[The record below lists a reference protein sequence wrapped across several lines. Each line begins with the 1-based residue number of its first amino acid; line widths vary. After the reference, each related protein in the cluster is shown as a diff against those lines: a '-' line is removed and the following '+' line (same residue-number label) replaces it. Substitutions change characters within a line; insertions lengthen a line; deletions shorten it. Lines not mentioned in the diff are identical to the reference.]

1 MKQLILLALLFLLNF
16 SLSNAQNFGGF
27 GGSTSTIKG
36 KITGTIVD
44 SLTSKPVEFATIVLI
59 NTKND
64 KEVNGIVTES
74 DGNFK
79 LNEIDLGTYKLV
91 VSYLG
96 FATKTLDS
104 IALTKREPDAD
115 LSTIYLTS
123 DNLLLDE
130 IEVVDERSIYENKID
145 KIVYNAE
152 KDATVSGGDATDVL
166 RNTPLVTVDLDGNV
180 SLRGSQN
187 IQILINGRPSGT
199 FASSV
204 PDALRSIPADQIKSV
219 EVITS
224 PTAKYDGEGSGGIIN
239 IITKKKSAEGFTG
252 SVNTSIGNV
261 QNNAVLNLSA
271 AKGRFGI
278 NGSGATFFSWPRESF
293 TDFYR
298 ESSFNGIRQIQQQEG
313 EGESQFIGFNGS
325 INAFYDINAYN
336 SITSTFRLNG
346 RQFNSNGTNDIF
358 FTDEGIGLEQ
368 NYTANYDNKNLNSG
382 FDWVTDYKMEF
393 DDSDKEMT
401 VAFQLTNNVDDREND
416 LVQLDQFGNAPALN
430 SDQLRRND
438 GINLETT
445 LQIDYVHPFDDNIK
459 LETGAKGVIRRIETD
474 YDVLDRATNTVI
486 TDPFQTNIFNYDQD
500 VYAAYASFNVKIGK
514 DYGLVAGLR
523 YEYTDIAGEYDEE
536 NDPFQNDYENFLPSI
551 IVSRNFK
558 NFQSLKLSYN
568 RRIQRPSL
576 AFVNPFTDLTDN
588 RNQTFGNPLLDPEV
602 TDQIDLSYNTF
613 IKGVGINGSFYY
625 KRTTSI
631 IESFLQNVTPEGISQ
646 TTFRNIGE
654 NNSFGTNLF
663 TSVTIKRVF
672 TIRGS
677 INVFTYEATGDIAG
691 ERLTANA
698 VLWNGFG
705 QASYDIK
712 KIGMKIEAFGFAQ
725 SPQQT
730 IQGQRPAFSIFGM
743 GIRQDILKKKGS
755 IGIRVIEPFAK
766 YKSFGTDISGPNFRL
781 ESDYRILF
789 RSFGLSFRYSFGELN
804 FKQGERRSKIR
815 NNDQKSGGDNQQQ
828 GGGGFG
834 NGG

>member
-1 MKQLILLALLFLLNF
+1 MKQLTLLLLCSLFHF
-16 SLSNAQNFGGF
+16 STIQAQGFGGF
-27 GGSTSTIKG
+27 GGNSSSIKG
-36 KITGTIVD
+36 KITGTIID
-44 SLTSKPVEFATIVLI
+44 SLTNKPVEFATVVLMD
-59 NTKND
+59 TKNG
-64 KEVNGIVTES
+64 KEVDGTVTEP

-79 LNEIDLGTYKLV
+79 LTEVNLGTYKLV
-91 VSYLG
+91 ISFLG

-104 IALTKREPDAD
+104 IALTKREPDAN
-115 LSTIYLTS
+115 LETVYLAP
-123 DNLLLDE
+123 DNLLLE
-130 IEVVDERSIYENKID
+130 EVEVVEEKAIYENKID

-278 NGSGATFFSWPRESF
+278 NGSGATFFSWPRPSF

-298 ESSFNGIRQIQQQEG
+298 ESSFNGIRQIQEQDG

-325 INAFYDINAYN
+325 VNAFYDINAYN
-336 SITSTFRLNG
+336 SINSTFRLNG
-346 RQFNSNGTNDIF
+346 RQVSNDGMNDIF
-358 FTDEGIGLEQ
+358 YTDESIDLTQ
-368 NYTANYDNKNLNSG
+368 NYVSTFDNRNLNSG

-393 DDSDKEMT
+393 DDSDREMT
-401 VAFQLTNNVDDREND
+401 IAFQLTNNVDDREND
-416 LVQLDQFGNAPALN
+416 LLQVDQLGNAQDLEF
-430 SDQLRRND
+430 DQLRRND
-438 GINLETT
+438 GINIETT
-445 LQIDYVHPFDDNIK
+445 LQLDYVHPINDAIK
-459 LETGAKGVIRRIETD
+459 LETGIKGVLRRIETD
-474 YDVLDRATNTVI
+474 YDVLDRETNSI
-486 TDPFQTNIFNYDQD
+486 IRDPFQTNVFNYDQD
-500 VYAAYASFNVKIGK
+500 VYAGYASFNIKLGK
-514 DYGLVAGLR
+514 DYGMVAGLR
-523 YEYTDIAGEYDEE
+523 YEYTDISGEYDLE

-551 IVSRNFK
+551 IISRNFK

-576 AFVNPFTDLTDN
+576 AFVNPFTDLTDT

-613 IKGVGINGSFYY
+613 IKGVGVNGSFYY

-631 IESFLQNVTPEGISQ
+631 IESFLQDVTPEGISQ

-663 TSVTIKRVF
+663 TSATIKRVF

-677 INVFTYEATGDIAG
+677 VNIFTYQATGDIGG
-691 ERLTANA
+691 EQLTANA

-730 IQGQRPAFSIFGM
+730 IQGERPAFSIFGM
-743 GIRQDILKKKGS
+743 GVRQDIFKKQGS

-766 YKSFGTDISGPNFRL
+766 FKSFGTDIAGPDFRL
-781 ESDYRILF
+781 ESNSSILF
-789 RSFGLSFRYSFGELN
+789 RSFGVSFRYSFGELN
-804 FKQGERRSKIR
+804 FKQRERRSKIR
-815 NNDQKSGGDNQQQ
+815 NNDQKNDSNPQQQ
-828 GGGGFG
+828 GGGFG
-834 NGG
+834 G